1 MEAAQRVVTPLQR
14 RRTWPRYDAAGLGFR
29 NYWYPVA
36 FSREFG
42 KKARSVQMLGEQIM
56 FYREGKRVYAF
67 RDQCPHRGIPL
78 SVGRQEFPGTWTCR
92 YHGWTFE
99 LGTGELKAALTDGP
113 DSPVCGKVSVR
124 SYRWRSGRD

>member
-14 RRTWPRYDAAGLGFR
+14 RRSCPRYDAAGWGFR
-29 NYWYPVA
+29 NYWYPVS

-56 FYREGKRVYAF
+56 FYRAGKRVYAF
-67 RDQCPHRGIPL
+67 RDQCPHRGIPRA
-78 SVGRQEFPGTWTCR
+78 VVRQEFPGAWTCR
-92 YHGWTFE
+92 YRGWRFE
-99 LGTGELKAALTDGP
+99 LGTGELKAALPDGP

-124 SYRWRSGRD
+124 SYP